1 MAAVLG
7 ALAGALATAVG
18 AFVTARSSERIH
30 KKQARRQAY
39 TSFLTDLHALRQH
52 LIICTEMITLR
63 GPAGVASQGSAML
76 DRLDE
81 IKGLLQSL
89 DRHLVTVALEGP
101 DELVIDAAAAM
112 AHALALRN
120 QLYEWLIDVQRT
132 ELPRAEVQGAMQ
144 LLTELEASVGAV
156 QRVARRHL

>member
-1 MAAVLG
+1 
-7 ALAGALATAVG
+7 
-18 AFVTARSSERIH
+18 
-30 KKQARRQAY
+30 
-39 TSFLTDLHALRQH
+39 
-52 LIICTEMITLR
+52 
-63 GPAGVASQGSAML
+63 ML